1 MLSTRNN
8 KYNSDFNIYNKLSFL
23 KKLSFKT
30 TWQGISRTVSEAL
43 FPSRCLVCEDF
54 FPPPPKSEI
63 RDIEDITFQNV
74 MGAFICQ
81 KCCCGFVPIEPPICC
96 WCGIEIENY
105 EDEICAKCHNTLNQF
120 RKARMC
126 GIYKPPKSSDVLK
139 EESLEEVINAVTSF
153 KTSKFVEVL
162 EDEALEKAIKA
173 LKYSEKT
180 WLAKSLGMLLFST
193 FVRYWDPKEIDLV
206 MPVPLH
212 ARRLRERGF
221 NQSYLLVRNWHR
233 IAEKLNINLSH
244 IQIDTNTL
252 IRHRETKPQVSLEGK
267 ERKEN
272 IKNAFRVINPLKIQ
286 GKRILLVDDV
296 FTTGSTVIECAKV
309 LSKAGAEYVD
319 ILTLART
326 VKK

>member
-1 MLSTRNN
+1 M
-8 KYNSDFNIYNKLSFL
+8 
-23 KKLSFKT
+23 
-30 TWQGISRTVSEAL
+30 WQGIARTVSEAL

-54 FPPPPKSEI
+54 FPPPPKVEI
-63 RDIEDITFQNV
+63 RDIEDITFQSV

-81 KCCCGFVPIEPPICC
+81 KCCCGFVPIEPPICS

-105 EDEICAKCHNTLNQF
+105 EDVTCAKCHNTLNQF
-120 RKARMC
+120 RKARMS
-126 GIYKPPKSSDVLK
+126 GFYRIPKARDILKQEEEARYRTPKSDDNV
-139 EESLEEVINAVTSF
+139 
-153 KTSKFVEVL
+153 

-180 WLAKSLGMLLFST
+180 WLAKGLGMLLFST
-193 FVRYWDPKEIDLV
+193 FVRHWDVKEIDLV

-212 ARRLRERGF
+212 IRRLRERGF

-252 IRHRETKPQVSLEGK
+252 IRHRETKPQVSLRGEK
-267 ERKEN
+267 RRKN
-272 IKNAFRVINPLKIQ
+272 IKNAFEVKNPSKIE
-286 GKRILLVDDV
+286 GKRIVLVDDV

-319 ILTLART
+319 VLTLARRDDN
-326 VKK
+326 VERPGLKQINPFYKEGQ

>member
-1 MLSTRNN
+1 MLSTE
-8 KYNSDFNIYNKLSFL
+8 KTSNKLSFL
-23 KKLSFKT
+23 KKLSLSNI
-30 TWQGISRTVSEAL
+30 WQGLARTVSEAL
-43 FPSRCLVCEDF
+43 FPSRCLVCNAF

-74 MGAFICQ
+74 MGEFICQ
-81 KCCCGFVPIEPPICC
+81 KCCCGFVPIEPPICS

-105 EDEICAKCHNTLNQF
+105 KDETCAKCHNTLNQF
-120 RKARMC
+120 RKSRMC
-126 GIYKPPKSSDVLK
+126 GIYRTVKSPDVL
-139 EESLEEVINAVTSF
+139 EG
-153 KTSKFVEVL
+153 
-162 EDEALEKAIKA
+162 EALEKAIKA

-180 WLAKSLGMLLFST
+180 WLAKGLGMLLFST
-193 FVRYWDPKEIDLV
+193 FVRYWDVKEIDLV

-244 IQIDTNTL
+244 IQIDTDMF
-252 IRHRETKPQVSLEGK
+252 IRHKDTKPQVSLRGEK
-267 ERKEN
+267 RREN
-272 IKNAFRVINPLKIQ
+272 IKNAFEVKNPSKIE

-319 ILTLART
+319 VLTLART
-326 VKK
+326 EDNVERPGLKQINPFYEEGQ